1 MKVTD
6 RRQGNAPLSRL
17 TSHVSR
23 LQRQRSRGAGLLPF
37 PLAVVTFV
45 LTYWCVDITSPALT
59 EIQDDLELSDTVAGL
74 IFSVFFAGR
83 LVANFPAAF
92 LADRV
97 GARTTAG
104 MGGIL
109 LLAGSILAASAPNEY
124 VLLPARALQG
134 AGVSLLVLAALLST
148 LRARPGDGAAMTIFN
163 IGSGVGGAFGLISGG
178 LLAENAGWRSIYWLS
193 AGLASVLTATAIA
206 TRTRCAGAQSQD
218 HASASSAQPAPVTIS
233 SPTPR
238 RTLAA
243 ALAANLLVYGNYS
256 IFVVGLPL
264 YADEQFGASSER
276 IGTLLLITNLTHLAA
291 ALPSGRF
298 VRRWGSARVLTV
310 SFGVVAA
317 GMLLVIASPSLFWIA
332 PAMAIYAVGAV
343 ASNIA
348 AGDQLLHLGGQGGK
362 AVGLMRL
369 SSDVGLVLGPAAAGA
384 LADLAGAE
392 APFIVLAVLTVV
404 VAGAVARAGSTAR

>member
-1 MKVTD
+1 MKPKPID
-6 RRQGNAPLSRL
+6 SRL
-17 TSHVSR
+17 
-23 LQRQRSRGAGLLPF
+23 LPY
-37 PLAVVTFV
+37 PLAVGAFV

-74 IFSVFFAGR
+74 IFSVFFFGR
-83 LVANFPAAF
+83 LIANFPAAF

-104 MGGIL
+104 MGGIV
-109 LLAGSILAASAPNEY
+109 LLAGSVLASSAPNEY

-134 AGVSLLVLAALLST
+134 TGVSLLVLAALLST

-163 IGSGVGGAFGLISGG
+163 VASGVGGALGLVSGG
-178 LLAENAGWRSIYWLS
+178 LLAENAGWRSIYWLC
-193 AGLASVLTATAIA
+193 AGLAAVLTATALA
-206 TRTRCAGAQSQD
+206 TRTRDSGVHAQD
-218 HASASSAQPAPVTIS
+218 HPLPSSAGPLSDTTV

-238 RTLAA
+238 RMLVA

-264 YADEQFGASSER
+264 FADEEFGASSEQ
-276 IGTLLLITNLTHLAA
+276 IGTLLLVTNLTHLAA

-298 VRRWGSARVLTV
+298 VRRWGSTRVLTV
-310 SFGVVAA
+310 TFGIVAA
-317 GMLLVIASPSLFWIA
+317 GMLLVIASPSLVWVA
-332 PAMAIYAVGAV
+332 PAMAIYAIGAV

-348 AGDQLLHLGGQGGK
+348 AGDQLLRLGGQGGK

-392 APFIVLAVLTVV
+392 APFIALAVLTVV
-404 VAGAVARAGSTAR
+404 VAGVVARVGATKAQAE

>member
-1 MKVTD
+1 MPCPATRSVSVGRASPPLPVSTTAFTTEVGSCRELGVK
-6 RRQGNAPLSRL
+6 RRSGG
-17 TSHVSR
+17 
-23 LQRQRSRGAGLLPF
+23 RQRSRGAGLLPF

-59 EIQDDLELSDTVAGL
+59 EIQDDLDLSDTVAGL

-104 MGGIL
+104 MGGII

-163 IGSGVGGAFGLISGG
+163 VGAGVGGAFGLVSGG
-178 LLAENAGWRSIYWLS
+178 LLAENAGWRSVYWLC
-193 AGLASVLTATAIA
+193 AGLAAVLTATAVA
-206 TRTRCAGAQSQD
+206 TRTRGAGAPCPGSRVGV
-218 HASASSAQPAPVTIS
+218 SGPAPHPVTVP

-238 RTLAA
+238 RMLAA

-264 YADEQFGASSER
+264 YADERVRGLLGAHR
-276 IGTLLLITNLTHLAA
+276 HAA
-291 ALPSGRF
+291 SGDEPDPPGRRPPQRA
-298 VRRWGSARVLTV
+298 VRA
-310 SFGVVAA
+310 
-317 GMLLVIASPSLFWIA
+317 
-332 PAMAIYAVGAV
+332 AVGQC
-343 ASNIA
+343 
-348 AGDQLLHLGGQGGK
+348 AGPDRDLW
-362 AVGLMRL
+362 R
-369 SSDVGLVLGPAAAGA
+369 SSRPGC
-384 LADLAGAE
+384 
-392 APFIVLAVLTVV
+392 
-404 VAGAVARAGSTAR
+404 SW

>member
-1 MKVTD
+1 VATRD
-6 RRQGNAPLSRL
+6 TR
-17 TSHVSR
+17 
-23 LQRQRSRGAGLLPF
+23 LLPF
-37 PLAVVTFV
+37 SLAVGAFV

-59 EIQDDLELSDTVAGL
+59 EIQEDLVLSDTVAGL

-104 MGGIL
+104 MGAVV
-109 LLAGSILAASAPNEY
+109 LLAASVLASSAPNEF

-134 AGVSLLVLAALLST
+134 TGVSLLVLAALLST
-148 LRARPGDGAAMTIFN
+148 LRARPSDGAAMTIFN
-163 IGSGVGGAFGLISGG
+163 VASGVGGACGLVSGG
-178 LLAENAGWRSIYWLS
+178 LLADNAGWRSIYWMC
-193 AGLASVLTATAIA
+193 AGLAAV
-206 TRTRCAGAQSQD
+206 
-218 HASASSAQPAPVTIS
+218 
-233 SPTPR
+233 
-238 RTLAA
+238 LAA
-243 ALAANLLVYGNYS
+243 AAVVSRTRPTGAHVQEHPSSAGQAAGMANIPTPTSRRLLAAAIGANLLVYGNYS

-264 YADEQFGASSER
+264 FADEKFGASSER
-276 IGTLLLITNLTHLAA
+276 IGTLLLVTNLTHLAA

-310 SFGVVAA
+310 TFGIVAA
-317 GMLLVIASPSLFWIA
+317 GMILVILSPSLVWVA
-332 PAMAIYAVGAV
+332 PGMAIYAIGAV

-348 AGDQLLHLGGQGGK
+348 AGDQLLRLGGQGGK

-392 APFIVLAVLTVV
+392 APFVVLAILTVLVAGV
-404 VAGAVARAGSTAR
+404 VARVGGQGRAT

>member
-1 MKVTD
+1 
-6 RRQGNAPLSRL
+6 
-17 TSHVSR
+17 
-23 LQRQRSRGAGLLPF
+23 
-37 PLAVVTFV
+37 
-45 LTYWCVDITSPALT
+45 
-59 EIQDDLELSDTVAGL
+59 
-74 IFSVFFAGR
+74 
-83 LVANFPAAF
+83 
-92 LADRV
+92 
-97 GARTTAG
+97 

-218 HASASSAQPAPVTIS
+218 HASASSAQPAPVTSS

-298 VRRWGSARVLTV
+298 VRRWGSVRVLTV
-310 SFGVVAA
+310 SLGVVAA
-317 GMLLVIASPSLFWIA
+317 GMLS
-332 PAMAIYAVGAV
+332 
-343 ASNIA
+343 
-348 AGDQLLHLGGQGGK
+348 
-362 AVGLMRL
+362 
-369 SSDVGLVLGPAAAGA
+369 
-384 LADLAGAE
+384 
-392 APFIVLAVLTVV
+392 
-404 VAGAVARAGSTAR
+404 